1 MASETSV
8 CQNSNLESSAFAEKS
23 SSESSETSEEP
34 IKRIASAET
43 MSSSALPAEEKE
55 SCAVKSKSLSG
66 MISQLVSII
75 VFLYYSLFLLNIF
88 VCFVVFNKINDT
100 TFFSQTFTSQ
110 QEAEVTSLSSSSH
123 TNSVEIEASET
134 SASQKSNMESDAFDE
149 QQNFIETAE
158 EAIARIASAETKS
171 FSAPP
176 TQECISDMT
185 SSIQVHANTF
195 ILLHTLETIIL
206 LLLINFFSQTC
217 TSQQETGVSFSD
229 IVKDDSVTYSVE
241 TMASETSVC
250 QKSNLE
256 SITIPEMPSTRETSE
271 QVISRVASAE
281 ATDSCSVPPNQEKES
296 SILPRFLS
304 EITSQLDQ
312 VCIYI
317 VTCNNIII
325 KILVILIHNS
335 KLQKIF
341 FLAQTFTSQQ
351 ETNYKV
357 ASSDTDKNASVIH
370 SVEIV
375 HSEMSVNQKSNMES
389 GAIPEMP
396 SFTETSESEELI
408 TRLGPT
414 ETNSCSE
421 LPTEEKESCA
431 LEECLFDMTSQ
442 LVSIN

>member
-8 CQNSNLESSAFAEKS
+8 CQNSNLESSAFAEKP
-23 SSESSETSEEP
+23 SSESSETSEES
-34 IKRIASAET
+34 INRIASAET

-88 VCFVVFNKINDT
+88 VCSVVFNKINDT

-110 QEAEVTSLSSSSH
+110 QETEVTSLSSSSH

-149 QQNFIETAE
+149 QQNFTETAK

-176 TQECISDMT
+176 TQECISDMN
-185 SSIQVHANTF
+185 IQVHANTF
-195 ILLHTLETIIL
+195 ILLHTFETIIL
-206 LLLINFFSQTC
+206 LLLINLFSQTC
-217 TSQQETGVSFSD
+217 TSQQEIGVSLSD

-271 QVISRVASAE
+271 QLISRVASAE

-312 VCIYI
+312 VCI
-317 VTCNNIII
+317 
-325 KILVILIHNS
+325 
-335 KLQKIF
+335 
-341 FLAQTFTSQQ
+341 
-351 ETNYKV
+351 
-357 ASSDTDKNASVIH
+357 
-370 SVEIV
+370 
-375 HSEMSVNQKSNMES
+375 
-389 GAIPEMP
+389 
-396 SFTETSESEELI
+396 
-408 TRLGPT
+408 
-414 ETNSCSE
+414 
-421 LPTEEKESCA
+421 
-431 LEECLFDMTSQ
+431 
-442 LVSIN
+442 